1 LVESEIEVKSGDLVL
16 PGEKIGVIE
25 MYNPGKGTHAQNGII
40 YSSIIGEVRIDNT
53 EKTVSVISKEKKPY
67 IPKNGD
73 VVIGVIDM
81 VRKQMAIANVL
92 NVRGFNATT
101 DFEGMIHIS
110 QVSKNYLENLADA
123 FKTGDIIR
131 AVLIND
137 EISPFFLNTA
147 APDLGV
153 ILAYCSECGDILQ
166 VDKDGRNLHCD
177 RCRIIEKRK
186 LSRDYGKFIL

>member
-1 LVESEIEVKSGDLVL
+1 MADSEIEIKSGYLVV
-16 PGEKIGVIE
+16 PGQKIGVIE
-25 MYNPGKGTHAQNGII
+25 MYDSGKGTYAYNGII
-40 YSSIIGEVRIDNT
+40 YSSIVGAIQIDNT
-53 EKTVSVISKEKKPY
+53 EKTVSVISIEKKPF

-92 NVRGFNATT
+92 NIRGFNATT

-131 AVLIND
+131 ATLINE
-137 EISPFFLNTA
+137 EISPFFLSTA

-153 ILAYCSECGDILQ
+153 ILAYCSECGAILQ
-166 VDKDGRNLHCD
+166 ADKDGRNLHCD
-177 RCRIIEKRK
+177 NCRIIEKRK
-186 LSRDYGKFIL
+186 LARDYGKYVL

>member
-1 LVESEIEVKSGDLVL
+1 MTESEIEINSGDLVL
-16 PGEKIGVIE
+16 PGQKIGVIE
-25 MYNPGKGTHAQNGII
+25 MYDSGIGTYTKDGII
-40 YSSIIGEVRIDNT
+40 FASIVGEIQIDNT

-81 VRKQMAIANVL
+81 VRKQMTIANVL

-131 AVLIND
+131 ATLIND
-137 EISPFFLNTA
+137 EISPFFLSTA

-186 LSRDYGKFIL
+186 LARDYGKFIL